1 MRGKLD
7 ICSIRRYKHNQFP
20 MKQSL
25 KGEITAI
32 LHSAPI
38 VDNLARK
45 TFVSLFILALIQ
57 TRKVQFNE
65 IANVLNDEVKV
76 GSNQNRIEDF
86 FREVDIHFQAIAR
99 LMLVLLPKKEKLRLT
114 IDRTEWDFGKC
125 QVNILM
131 VLVGYGDLQLPLYWE
146 LLDNKSGNSNSQDR
160 IDLLEKCF
168 SIVDIKRIGLV
179 VGDREFVGHKWIK
192 YLKDNKLAFVMRFP
206 KHHSITTLNGKTYT
220 IADLNLAVGVSRAFD
235 ECQIDGCWGKAWVK
249 RLDEDE
255 YLYLFG
261 SVEVKFLG
269 QLYRKRWCIEA
280 FFQNLKL
287 RGFNLESTHIRS
299 LVKLSKLV
307 ALVSLAYAFCA
318 SFGLYYH
325 QKVQS
330 IKKKN
335 HGYKANSFARYGL
348 NLLRIVLRSSPTKP
362 ASGWVLLRQLLLWL
376 KRQLAQS
383 QPVILAG

>member
-1 MRGKLD
+1 
-7 ICSIRRYKHNQFP
+7 

-45 TFVSLFILALIQ
+45 TFVSLFVLALIQ
-57 TRKVQFNE
+57 SRKVQFNE
-65 IANVLNDEVKV
+65 IANVLNDDVKV
-76 GSNQNRIEDF
+76 ASNQNRIEDF
-86 FREVDIHFQAIAR
+86 FREVDINFQAIAR

-131 VLVGYGDLQLPLYWE
+131 VLVGCGDLQLPIYWE

-160 IDLLEKCF
+160 IELLNKCF
-168 SIVDIKRIGLV
+168 AIVPKKRIGLV
-179 VGDREFVGHKWIK
+179 VGDREFVGHLWLR
-192 YLKDNKLAFVMRFP
+192 YLKDNNLNFVMRFP
-206 KHHSITTLNGKTYT
+206 KHHLLTTSS
-220 IADLNLAVGVSRAFD
+220 DESLAVSDLKLAIGKS
-235 ECQIDGCWGKAWVK
+235 CQVMDCLVDGCWGNAWIK
-249 RLDEDE
+249 RLDENE
-255 YLYLFG
+255 YLFLFG
-261 SVEVKFLG
+261 NVEVKFLG
-269 QLYRKRWCIEA
+269 QLYKKRWCIEA

-287 RGFNLESTHIRS
+287 RGFDLESTHLRS
-299 LVKLSKLV
+299 LPKLSKLV
-307 ALVSLAYAFCA
+307 ALVSLAYACCA

-330 IKKKN
+330 IKKKK

-348 NLLRIVLRSSPTKP
+348 NQLRTILRASTTKP
-362 ASGWVLLRQLLLWL
+362 VAGWPLLERLFKWL
-376 KRQLAQS
+376 KRQLAQN
-383 QPVILAG
+383 QPTILAG